1 MTQIVGAIAALIS
14 WFAAK
19 QVDDIL
25 GKWVA
30 YVVIA
35 FENSATRRAKEAYA
49 ETIGLIQKD
58 MTKQHGSWDEWRKKA
73 GITNADTELRIQE
86 AGSWRSR

>member
-1 MTQIVGAIAALIS
+1 MTEIVGAIAALVT

-35 FENSATRRAKEAYA
+35 FENSATTRAKQAYS
-49 ETIGLIQKD
+49 ETIGEVQKD
-58 MTKQHGSWDEWRKKA
+58 MIKKHGSWDEWRRKA
-73 GITNADTELRIQE
+73 GITNADTQLRVQTP
-86 AGSWRSR
+86 